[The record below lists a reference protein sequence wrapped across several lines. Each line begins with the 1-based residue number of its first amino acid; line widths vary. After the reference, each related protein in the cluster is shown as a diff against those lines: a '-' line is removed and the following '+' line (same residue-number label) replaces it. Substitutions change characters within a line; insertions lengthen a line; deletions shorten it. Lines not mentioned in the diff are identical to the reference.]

1 MRDYGERWLDAVR
14 EGTKKNVAIY
24 VDPRKVA
31 TPVRVFPADDPYG
44 LKEEKM
50 EKSQGFHTKFMQII
64 KEEGGGE
71 GPPIMFDPNDKTIRA
86 TKSKYPS
93 GTGIFFG
100 FLGGSAL
107 WLVVLVALVLLGGC
121 SSSVVAPEPEPD
133 PEPIPQCIDL
143 EGVYN
148 SVEYGGTTYTSFQLL
163 VNVDPNELI
172 GRNTIPGL
180 LAPFSAGFVLTDDD
194 ELLWTYVNGG
204 SQTNM
209 WLFRDVTLRLECD
222 GITGYYA
229 HAATPVL
236 RFRK

>member
-1 MRDYGERWLDAVR
+1 MSLYWTWRDAMRKGRGQLQL
-14 EGTKKNVAIY
+14 Y
-24 VDPRKVA
+24 VDPERTP

-44 LKEEKM
+44 LKEGKM
-50 EKSQGFHTKFMQII
+50 SGGDAPSPRGFHTEHVQII
-64 KEEGGGE
+64 KDETVPRAGRDLRF
-71 GPPIMFDPNDKTIRA
+71 PPGA
-86 TKSKYPS
+86 
-93 GTGIFFG
+93 GIF
-100 FLGGSAL
+100 LGWLAGTFTWLIAL
-107 WLVVLVALVLLGGC
+107 LLLVALMGCGGE
-121 SSSVVAPEPEPD
+121 ALAPTPIPEPV
-133 PEPIPQCIDL
+133 PECVDL

-180 LAPFSAGFVLTDDD
+180 LAPFSAGFVLTDDG

-222 GITGYYA
+222 GIAGYYD

-236 RFRK
+236 KFRK